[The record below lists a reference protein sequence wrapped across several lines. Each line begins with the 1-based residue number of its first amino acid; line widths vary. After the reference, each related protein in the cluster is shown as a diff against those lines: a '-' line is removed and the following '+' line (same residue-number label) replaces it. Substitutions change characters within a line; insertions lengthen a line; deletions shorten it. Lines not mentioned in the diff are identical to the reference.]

1 MIYIIILVAVFFIIG
16 ALSNDDESVSD
27 NTATR
32 NYSYTTKLE
41 GKYLHLSMDT
51 IPYGTEVVILE
62 LAYQGQNVKSYYDIF
77 NDEEG
82 NFITGARNNDNNGP
96 YSISVPINALI
107 LPRNKDITL
116 DFNITLLKD
125 GVILDKL
132 KSQEEIRIS
141 SSSFLL
147 MEWFIPTIKILAYY
161 SIKKG
166 DSNDSK
172 SWSKDNIKV
181 IKNVFSNH
189 IESNPEERD
198 FLKNQMKILSGTSI
212 DLREC
217 VKDFNN
223 RANTTND
230 KNTIFYAS
238 ARIIINNLESGKWL
252 HIEKGLA
259 EIKNLSKLMGIS
271 NEILEDVYSVFE
283 TLENQDKPTEASDN
297 LKALKVLG
305 LLEGATIDEMRRA
318 YRLKIKDFHPDKY
331 THLPESVKLV
341 LQEKAQELNLAKETL
356 RF

>member
-1 MIYIIILVAVFFIIG
+1 MS
-16 ALSNDDESVSD
+16 LS
-27 NTATR
+27 
-32 NYSYTTKLE
+32 
-41 GKYLHLSMDT
+41 
-51 IPYGTEVVILE
+51 
-62 LAYQGQNVKSYYDIF
+62 
-77 NDEEG
+77 
-82 NFITGARNNDNNGP
+82 
-96 YSISVPINALI
+96 NALI

-161 SIKKG
+161 SIKKVILMIQNLG
-166 DSNDSK
+166 PK
-172 SWSKDNIKV
+172 TTLKV

-189 IESNPEERD
+189 IESNPEELD

-238 ARIIINNLESGKWL
+238 VDNN
-252 HIEKGLA
+252 
-259 EIKNLSKLMGIS
+259 
-271 NEILEDVYSVFE
+271 
-283 TLENQDKPTEASDN
+283 Q
-297 LKALKVLG
+297 
-305 LLEGATIDEMRRA
+305 
-318 YRLKIKDFHPDKY
+318 
-331 THLPESVKLV
+331 
-341 LQEKAQELNLAKETL
+341 
-356 RF
+356 